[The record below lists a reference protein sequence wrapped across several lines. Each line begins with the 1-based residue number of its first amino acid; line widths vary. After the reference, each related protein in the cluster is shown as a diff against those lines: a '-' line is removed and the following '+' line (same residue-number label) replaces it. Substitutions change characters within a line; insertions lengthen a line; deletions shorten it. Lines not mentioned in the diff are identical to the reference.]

1 MNWISEI
8 FDSFFDALMPIMIV
22 GTISYFI
29 YRLFENIIHR
39 RERLKIIEAM
49 GDKLSP
55 ELLKSNQ
62 GFNFDLNLKGNFNTP
77 SAVKWGCFLMG
88 IGLGFILAFLVCT
101 YNIPGFAYSG
111 HRNDYNYEAASSV
124 FAAFSLLCGG
134 LGLVLGTLL
143 QYYMNN
149 KFNNKK

>member
-1 MNWISEI
+1 MNWISAI
-8 FDSFFDALMPIMIV
+8 FDSFFRTLMPIMIV

-77 SAVKWGCFLMG
+77 SAAKWGCCLMG
-88 IGLGFILAFLVCT
+88 IGLGLILAFLVCT
-101 YNIPGFAYSG
+101 YNIPGFAYSV
-111 HRNDYNYEAASSV
+111 HQNDYNYEAASSV
-124 FAAFSLLCGG
+124 FGAFTLFCGG
-134 LGLVLGTLL
+134 LGLILGTLL

>member
-39 RERLKIIEAM
+39 RERIKIIEAM

-77 SAVKWGCFLMG
+77 SAIKWGCCLMG
-88 IGLGFILAFLVCT
+88 IGLGLILAFLICT
-101 YNIPGFAYSG
+101 YTIPGFAYSV
-111 HRNDYNYEAASSV
+111 HQNDYNYEAASSV
-124 FAAFSLLCGG
+124 FGAFTLFCGG
-134 LGLVLGTLL
+134 LGLILGTLL
-143 QYYMNN
+143 QYYINN